1 MEQTLMRRLGLISR
15 GFFAVIAVTL
25 ATSLATPARAGSFQL
40 IDFNSVV
47 DVDSTSGIIPNWTVD
62 GVDQLFDEW
71 FFISIDGGPVQ
82 AISLAGGWVLGV
94 EGTTDANF
102 NGFDETYFGRFFD
115 PTGSVGIEI
124 GLRLLG
130 GNFGTGT
137 SDLAEQLFV
146 FSADGLAH
154 DIDFFEYSDFDLGG
168 TIGNDLGAMN
178 TASDYFQVD
187 VVNGWGVEIDV
198 TSTDLVDFEVGN
210 FPFVLFDVLAG
221 TLNGN
226 PGPVFGDVSQA
237 YQWSTVVSPTNDL
250 IISKNKLIFRAAV
263 PEPSSVVL
271 MGLGGLGLLGV
282 VGRRMRK
289 SA

>member
-1 MEQTLMRRLGLISR
+1 MRRLGLISR
-15 GFFAVIAVTL
+15 GFFAVLAVTL

-40 IDFNSVV
+40 TDFNSVV
-47 DVDSTSGIIPNWTVD
+47 DLDSDFGTIFNWTVD

-82 AISLAGGWVLGV
+82 AISLNGGWVLGV

-115 PTGSVGIEI
+115 PTGSIGVEI

-130 GNFGTGT
+130 GNFGTGA
-137 SDLAEQLFV
+137 SDMAEQLFV

-168 TIGNDLGAMN
+168 TIGDDLGAMN

-198 TSTDLVDFEVGN
+198 TGTDLTDFEVGN
-210 FPFVLFDVLAG
+210 FPLVLFDVLAG

-226 PGPVFGDVSQA
+226 PGPFFGDVSQA
-237 YQWSTVVSPTNDL
+237 FQWSAVVSGTNDL
-250 IISKNKLIFRAAV
+250 IISKDKLIFRSI

-282 VGRRMRK
+282 FGRRMRK
-289 SA
+289 TA